1 MAPSSDPAPKQSVRE
16 QISMYT
22 ELLKAMLARPQKPK
36 DPHAP
41 IKDERPFAER
51 HPRLHRFLWQGGKFK
66 SAFWTIASTFSLIV
80 NVILIVVV
88 IVLVNYLFVLKDI
101 VGNGL
106 IGGLHENFVK
116 MDEAHIITDIQV
128 DTTIPVVFDLPLSQ
142 GTSVI
147 LTEDTPIDGATIYL
161 NNAPVPLDITLPKG
175 TALSINLDLIVPV
188 DTEIPVSIPVHV
200 DIPLNQTELHEPFV
214 GLQEVVSPYND
225 MLKPLPDTWKEAPF
239 CGRFTGWMCDAIFAE
254 QE

>member
-1 MAPSSDPAPKQSVRE
+1 MAQPSDPAPKQSTRE
-16 QISMYT
+16 QISMYAD
-22 ELLKAMLARPQKPK
+22 LLKAMLARPQKPK
-36 DPHAP
+36 DPNAP
-41 IKDERPFAER
+41 LKDERPFSER
-51 HPRLHRFLWQGGKFK
+51 HPKMHHFLWQRQFR

-80 NVILIVVV
+80 NVILIVIV
-88 IVLVNYLFVLKDI
+88 IVLVNYLFILKDV

-106 IGGLHENFVK
+106 IGGLHDNFVK

-128 DTTIPVVFDLPLSQ
+128 DTMIPVVFDLPLSQ

-147 LTEDTPIDGATIYL
+147 LTEDTPIAGATIYL

-175 TALSINLDLIVPV
+175 TALGINLDLIVPV
-188 DTEIPVSIPVHV
+188 NAEIPVSIPVHV

-214 GLQEVVSPYND
+214 GLQEVVTPYNE
-225 MLKPLPDTWKEAPF
+225 MLKPLPNSWKEIPLCKGFA
-239 CGRFTGWMCDAIFAE
+239 GWLCDAIFAE